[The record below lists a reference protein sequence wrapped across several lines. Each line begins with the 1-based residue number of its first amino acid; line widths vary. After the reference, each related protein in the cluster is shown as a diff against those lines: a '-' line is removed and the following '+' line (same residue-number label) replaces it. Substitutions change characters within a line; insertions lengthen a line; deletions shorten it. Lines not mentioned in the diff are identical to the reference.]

1 MSDNLDQETLD
12 QLHAALKEAK
22 ATHIS
27 IPIGQ
32 YETLMAAVK
41 AAETYY
47 RGYAQDEADEEGICG
62 KAQQDAARE
71 LRDSLAA
78 LRAAGI
84 DLEEKT

>member
-1 MSDNLDQETLD
+1 MSDEIDQETLD

-32 YETLMAAVK
+32 HEALMAAAK
-41 AAETYY
+41 ALEMLCSKGDMVSLDDWIEAE
-47 RGYAQDEADEEGICG
+47 DI
-62 KAQQDAARE
+62 
-71 LRDSLAA
+71 LAA

-84 DLEEKT
+84 DQEEKT